1 MEICQAFPLR
11 VNIKKKMW
19 DSILNNVLINIPTSK
34 QQKCKKFP
42 TLYSTKTWI
51 SFLWLTEIP
60 NSRCSSKFLF
70 TLNVYSH
77 LDYVKFFIY
86 NIPCGISE
94 PKTKLMMETL
104 VIVLDTLWCVCYNL
118 LRPKCWET
126 FWFICKRILNK
137 QDPDLFN
144 SRSYSPSQSNNLY
157 IPCHYFFFPLSPP
170 IPQLYF
176 ILTFWN
182 LSSSFYNW
190 CHWLGTS
197 LKVTMT

>member
-1 MEICQAFPLR
+1 MEICQAFPLW

-137 QDPDLFN
+137 IQIFSIQDRILLVNPTIFTSLA
-144 SRSYSPSQSNNLY
+144 
-157 IPCHYFFFPLSPP
+157 IIFFFSVV
-170 IPQLYF
+170 
-176 ILTFWN
+176 
-182 LSSSFYNW
+182 
-190 CHWLGTS
+190 TS
-197 LKVTMT
+197 NSTVIFHFDFLKPVFFFL

>member
-42 TLYSTKTWI
+42 TLYSTETWI

-157 IPCHYFFFPLSPP
+157 IPCHYFFFPVV
-170 IPQLYF
+170 
-176 ILTFWN
+176 
-182 LSSSFYNW
+182 
-190 CHWLGTS
+190 TS
-197 LKVTMT
+197 NSTVIFHFDFLKPVFFLL

>member
-1 MEICQAFPLR
+1 MEICQAFPLW

-137 QDPDLFN
+137 IQIFSIQDRILLVNPTIFTSLA
-144 SRSYSPSQSNNLY
+144 
-157 IPCHYFFFPLSPP
+157 IIFFPLSPP
-170 IPQLYF
+170 IPQLFF

-190 CHWLGTS
+190 RHWLGTS

>member
-1 MEICQAFPLR
+1 MR
-11 VNIKKKMW
+11 

-42 TLYSTKTWI
+42 TLYSIKAWI
-51 SFLWLTEIP
+51 SSLWLKEI
-60 NSRCSSKFLF
+60 CSSKLSCLF

-94 PKTKLMMETL
+94 LKTKLMMETL

-118 LRPKCWET
+118 LRPKCWEIV
-126 FWFICKRILNK
+126 WFICKRILNK
-137 QDPDLFN
+137 QNPDLFN

-157 IPCHYFFFPLSPP
+157 IPCHYIFFSIVTSNSTVIFHFDFLKPFFFL
-170 IPQLYF
+170 L
-176 ILTFWN
+176 
-182 LSSSFYNW
+182 
-190 CHWLGTS
+190 
-197 LKVTMT
+197 